1 MVKLL
6 LGYCKQEPAQKFL
19 QMSWQCLFKANYSYL
34 RLKMILNSVVLLLNQ
49 GFEVHL

>member
-6 LGYCKQEPAQKFL
+6 LGYCKQEAAQKFL
-19 QMSWQCLFKANYSYL
+19 QMSWQCLFKANYTYF
-34 RLKMILNSVVLLLNQ
+34 RLKMIVNRVVLLLNQ